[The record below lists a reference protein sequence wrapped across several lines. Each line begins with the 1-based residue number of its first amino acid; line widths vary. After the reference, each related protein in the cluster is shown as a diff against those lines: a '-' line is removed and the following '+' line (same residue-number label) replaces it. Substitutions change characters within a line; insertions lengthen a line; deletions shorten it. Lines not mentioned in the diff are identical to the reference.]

1 MHKYLGKGVRKQE
14 NITDMAIA
22 ANTANTDQ
30 KRENLLNLSLSV
42 SEEERMRSE
51 SLETGFDREER
62 TWELIVKYF
71 GDLSGLRERGIRVRE
86 LLNGYGIL
94 KVPEYLVDFVTN
106 LPEIEYIEKPKRLF
120 FAVNQARAASCLL
133 DVQQGIGGETAN
145 SNPLENIFGM
155 DGGTVTERVSAEAK
169 LPTDLTGKGV
179 LIAIIDSGID
189 YLHPDF
195 QNPDGTSRILYL
207 WDQDR
212 DIVYTKEEINEALS
226 AYREGSGGRNRAA
239 ALQIVPSADT
249 SGHGTAVSAIAAG
262 NGRGSSGLYRG
273 VAYESELMVVK
284 LGIPLADNF
293 PKTTQLMEA
302 VDFVLR
308 TARQLG
314 RPVAV
319 NLSFG
324 NTYGSHD
331 GTSLL
336 ETFLDDMTG
345 YGRNVIVAGT
355 GNEGAGAGHTGGLL
369 EMGREQV
376 IELSVSAFENSFG
389 VQLWK
394 SYADIFSISLRSP
407 SGAIMGT
414 LQENLEKQRFRSE
427 NTEILS
433 YYGKPSPYSMAQEV
447 YFDFIP
453 TGDYIDSGIWQFIL
467 TPERIIT
474 GQFDLWLPSKAAL
487 NNDTRFLKSTPET
500 TLTIPSTARKVI
512 SAGAYDF
519 HTRAYADFSGRGF
532 TRQTNQI
539 KPDVVAPGV
548 NIITAGNRGG
558 YEAVTGTSFATPFVT
573 GAAALLMQWGII
585 NGNDPFLY
593 GEKVKAYLIRGA
605 RHLPGYDIWPNERLG
620 YGSLCVS
627 ESLPLGNGRE
637 G

>member
-133 DVQQGIGGETAN
+133 DVQQGIGGENAN

-207 WDQDR
+207 WDQNR

-293 PKTTQLMEA
+293 PRTTQLMEA

-345 YGRNVIVAGT
+345 YGRNVIIAGT

-407 SGAIMGT
+407 SGAIIGT

-500 TLTIPSTARKVI
+500 TLTIPSTARKII

-605 RHLPGYDIWPNERLG
+605 RHLPGYDIWPNERVG
-620 YGSLCVS
+620 YGEDVIIRLH
-627 ESLPLGNGRE
+627 
-637 G
+637 